1 MKRLEA
7 FCEEAASLL
16 LTAYLFI
23 MFCMFPFYLRNG
35 YLEVGK
41 EKYHF
46 YKAVT
51 VGGFGLI
58 IPLVFVCM
66 VCHFMNRKQN
76 GKRNGEAR
84 EKPAAREQDGTTET
98 KGEAEAAEW
107 AENEDGEEIRNPAAG
122 WLGKLSVTDW
132 AALAYGLSVVLS
144 YLGSEYK
151 QMAFTGE
158 DGWYMGA
165 AMQIVFVL
173 SYFLISR
180 FWEYEENMLFPFMG
194 AAGAV
199 FLLGVLNRFSIYP
212 LVIKGAENTSFLST
226 MGNINWYSGYWAV
239 LFPIGIVLYWKAEKW
254 WFRLAG
260 MLFTAL
266 GIATGVSQGSNSAF
280 IVLTAL
286 YVFLFCISFCST
298 KAMRRFFALG
308 ILFCAVCQGL
318 RLWRLRLP
326 AAYNYYQ
333 GSFSDWITLTRAT
346 FAGLL
351 LCLVLYLALW
361 AAERRLQ
368 LDVRKFKAIRQA
380 MVLTAVIAVGVYL
393 FLLALN
399 SNIKDGIRFMGEVS
413 ALRFDQQ
420 WGSARGA
427 TWSAGVQVYR
437 NIPGLKKLI
446 GVGPDC
452 FASFLYTIPD
462 LAKAMNKQFDGARLT
477 NAHNEWLNALVNTGI
492 FGLLS
497 YGGIFTSA
505 VVRFVSYGEK
515 AARGKGKYLCIFGF
529 SAFAYTVHN
538 VVSFQQILSTPF
550 VFLMLGMGECLM
562 RMEKRKTEDGV
573 KESKES

>member
-1 MKRLEA
+1 M
-7 FCEEAASLL
+7 
-16 LTAYLFI
+16 
-23 MFCMFPFYLRNG
+23 
-35 YLEVGK
+35 
-41 EKYHF
+41 
-46 YKAVT
+46 
-51 VGGFGLI
+51 
-58 IPLVFVCM
+58 
-66 VCHFMNRKQN
+66 
-76 GKRNGEAR
+76 
-84 EKPAAREQDGTTET
+84 
-98 KGEAEAAEW
+98 
-107 AENEDGEEIRNPAAG
+107 
-122 WLGKLSVTDW
+122 
-132 AALAYGLSVVLS
+132 
-144 YLGSEYK
+144 
-151 QMAFTGE
+151 
-158 DGWYMGA
+158 
-165 AMQIVFVL
+165 
-173 SYFLISR
+173 
-180 FWEYEENMLFPFMG
+180 
-194 AAGAV
+194 
-199 FLLGVLNRFSIYP
+199 
-212 LVIKGAENTSFLST
+212 
-226 MGNINWYSGYWAV
+226 
-239 LFPIGIVLYWKAEKW
+239 
-254 WFRLAG
+254 
-260 MLFTAL
+260 
-266 GIATGVSQGSNSAF
+266 
-280 IVLTAL
+280 
-286 YVFLFCISFCST
+286 
-298 KAMRRFFALG
+298 
-308 ILFCAVCQGL
+308 
-318 RLWRLRLP
+318 P

-427 TWSAGVQVYR
+427 TWSAGVQVYW